1 MTRVDQEQKISTVR
15 ISCKV
20 NSTKVNREAL
30 FLDALLARLESSV
43 AAWVGHGR
51 RLERKVPIELTSVS
65 SCKNLGLRSPPVEK

>member
-1 MTRVDQEQKISTVR
+1 MRLTRVDQEQKISTVR

-30 FLDALLARLESSV
+30 FLDVLLAKLESSV

-51 RLERKVPIELTSVS
+51 RLERKVPIELTSVAVART
-65 SCKNLGLRSPPVEK
+65 LD

>member
-30 FLDALLARLESSV
+30 FLDVLLAKLESSV

-51 RLERKVPIELTSVS
+51 RLERKVPIELTSVAVART
-65 SCKNLGLRSPPVEK
+65 LD